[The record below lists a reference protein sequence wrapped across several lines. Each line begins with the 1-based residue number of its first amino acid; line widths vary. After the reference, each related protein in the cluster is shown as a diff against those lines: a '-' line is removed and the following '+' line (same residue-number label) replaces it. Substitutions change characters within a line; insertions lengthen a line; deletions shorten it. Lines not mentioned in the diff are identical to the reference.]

1 MLIAYM
7 LAGAVAFSPAV
18 SVAPI
23 ITEARFVEELE
34 HADLSYL
41 KDTSVS
47 IMGDSIS
54 TWTGKSIEGGS
65 EAVYPDSEVQ
75 SYEQMWFGNLN
86 VQQLSSVAGSYV
98 THREDGEFVNFNSD
112 TRVGF
117 LGDSSTV
124 IIYGGTCDL
133 LANVSVSDFESS
145 LESLVSNVQYGDMR
159 ATVLCTLPPIDHI
172 NQDGDTYK
180 EFNDSIRAVAD
191 RTGSVLC
198 EFEDAWE
205 FSEISQFTEDG
216 VHPNAAGMAR
226 LSSVFD

>member
-1 MLIAYM
+1 MFIAYA
-7 LAGAVAFSPAV
+7 LAGAVALSPAV

-41 KDTSVS
+41 KETPVA

-65 EAVYPDSEVQ
+65 EAVYPDNEIQ
-75 SYEQMWFGNLN
+75 SYEQMWFSDLN

-112 TRVGF
+112 TRVGY
-117 LGDSSTV
+117 LGDTATV

-133 LANVSVSDFESS
+133 LANVSVTDFESS
-145 LESLVSNVQYGDMR
+145 LHSLVSNVQYGGMR
-159 ATVLCTLPPIDHI
+159 STIICTLPPIDHV

-180 EFNDSIRAVAD
+180 EYNESIRSIAD
-191 RTGSVLC
+191 RTDSVLC
-198 EFEDAWE
+198 EFEDAWTLP
-205 FSEISQFTEDG
+205 EIDQFTEDG
-216 VHPNAAGMAR
+216 IHPNVAGMER
-226 LSSVFD
+226 LSNAFD